1 MFARD
6 MECLVLC
13 SVLYW
18 NSYFI
23 PFLNTIFIKRKL
35 VSTILL
41 GCKKCLVKYRN
52 VRNGLLSVNKM
63 ERKI

>member
-6 MECLVLC
+6 MECLVLR
-13 SVLYW
+13 SLLYW

-23 PFLNTIFIKRKL
+23 PFLNTILIKRKL

-41 GCKKCLVKYRN
+41 GCKKYLVKYRN
-52 VRNGLLSVNKM
+52 VRNGFLSVNKM
-63 ERKI
+63 EGKI

>member
-23 PFLNTIFIKRKL
+23 SFLNTLFIKRKL

-41 GCKKCLVKYRN
+41 GCKKHLVKYRN

>member
-1 MFARD
+1 MFVRD
-6 MECLVLC
+6 MECLVLR
-13 SVLYW
+13 SVLYR

-41 GCKKCLVKYRN
+41 GCKKYLVKYRN

>member
-6 MECLVLC
+6 MEYLVLR
-13 SVLYW
+13 SLLYW

-23 PFLNTIFIKRKL
+23 PFLNTILIKRKL

-41 GCKKCLVKYRN
+41 GCKKYLVKYRN
-52 VRNGLLSVNKM
+52 VRNGLLSVDKM

>member
-23 PFLNTIFIKRKL
+23 PFLNILFIKRKL

-41 GCKKCLVKYRN
+41 GCKKYLVKYRN

>member
-1 MFARD
+1 MFARG
-6 MECLVLC
+6 MECLVLR
-13 SVLYW
+13 SLLYW

-23 PFLNTIFIKRKL
+23 PFLNTILIKRKL

-41 GCKKCLVKYRN
+41 GCKKYLVKYRN

>member
-6 MECLVLC
+6 MEYLVLR
-13 SVLYW
+13 SLLFW

-23 PFLNTIFIKRKL
+23 PFLNTILIKRKL

-41 GCKKCLVKYRN
+41 GCKKYLVKYRN

>member
-23 PFLNTIFIKRKL
+23 PFLNTFFIKRKL
-35 VSTILL
+35 VSAILL
-41 GCKKCLVKYRN
+41 GCKKYLVKYSN
-52 VRNGLLSVNKM
+52 VRNGLLSIYKM
-63 ERKI
+63 EAKI

>member
-6 MECLVLC
+6 MEYLVLR
-13 SVLYW
+13 SLLYW

-23 PFLNTIFIKRKL
+23 PFLNTILIKRKL

-41 GCKKCLVKYRN
+41 GCKKYLVKHRN
-52 VRNGLLSVNKM
+52 VRNGFLSVDKM
-63 ERKI
+63 EGKI

>member
-6 MECLVLC
+6 MECLVLR
-13 SVLYW
+13 SLLYW

-23 PFLNTIFIKRKL
+23 PFLNTILIKRKL

-41 GCKKCLVKYRN
+41 GCKKYLVKYRN